1 MSESKDLLGLI
12 FVFFLAVYEKERK
25 NIQIIVIL
33 QNLLKDLSE
42 VIAII
47 VHSSRRNLP
56 VAIELHQIGRDL
68 SQRQTKERIQSHEL
82 RLY

>member
-1 MSESKDLLGLI
+1 MSESKDLLRLI

-25 NIQIIVIL
+25 NVQIIAIL
-33 QNLLKDLSE
+33 QNPLKDLSE

-47 VHSSRRNLP
+47 VHSPRRNLP

-68 SQRQTKERIQSHEL
+68 SQG
-82 RLY
+82 